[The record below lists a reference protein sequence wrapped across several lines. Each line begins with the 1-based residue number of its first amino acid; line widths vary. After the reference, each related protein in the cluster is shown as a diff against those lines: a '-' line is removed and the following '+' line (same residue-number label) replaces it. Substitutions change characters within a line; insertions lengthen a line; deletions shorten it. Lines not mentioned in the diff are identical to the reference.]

1 MDKAIHILAL
11 AAILLAATLCPD
23 LTNADSLL
31 RPSRFKRQ
39 TSPEKEEIGGGLD
52 DLNGLEAESGSG
64 EPEVEAKGSD
74 VSLGKILGLVFLACC
89 IIYCIGISWKVY
101 KVCKG
106 TYVEEEPVFLKYK

>member
-11 AAILLAATLCPD
+11 AVILLATTLCPD
-23 LTNADSLL
+23 LTNANSSL
-31 RPSRFKRQ
+31 RPSRVKRQ
-39 TSPEKEEIGGGLD
+39 ETKEEMGGLD
-52 DLNGLEAESGSG
+52 DGLAAEAEAGSG
-64 EPEVEAKGSD
+64 EPEVEAKDSG